1 LSSGSLGDNEY
12 EPFPSGGSAVP
23 VSWLEAAARL
33 PGKSL
38 HAGIALWYA
47 AGRARSRSV
56 PLSNI
61 SGLQFG
67 LDRNAKYRALGWLE
81 RAGLVKVQRKIG
93 RTPVVTLLRSDLANA
108 PQE

>member
-1 LSSGSLGDNEY
+1 MSGHSLGDDEP
-12 EPFPSGGSAVP
+12 EPFASGGSAVP

-38 HAGIALWYA
+38 HAGVALWFA
-47 AGRARSRSV
+47 AGLARSRSV

-61 SGLQFG
+61 SGLRFG

-81 RAGLVKVQRKIG
+81 RAGLVRVRRKIG
-93 RTPVVTLLRSDLANA
+93 RTPVVTLLRSDLADA
-108 PQE
+108 PHE